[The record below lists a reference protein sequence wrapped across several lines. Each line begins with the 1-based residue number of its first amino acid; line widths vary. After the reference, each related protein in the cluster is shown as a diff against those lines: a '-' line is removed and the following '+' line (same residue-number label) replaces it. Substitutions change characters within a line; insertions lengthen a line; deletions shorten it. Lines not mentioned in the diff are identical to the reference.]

1 MKRSVLNRR
10 SLLAGGLGLAG
21 SATLRSAGVT
31 GAENL
36 QMLCW
41 GGYDDPNLT
50 KRFRESTGFGVG
62 SQRIGSNDE
71 FFTFLRA
78 GGVGKFDV
86 ITPGNGV
93 VQGLAELGL
102 IQPIDWS
109 RLKNAANLFPRFHT
123 PEWATFNGQVFAAP
137 VSWRTSPLVYNADT
151 IGELPVN
158 WVDLRDPAFTGRV
171 VMTDDVLSHFTIWNR
186 ARGAENP
193 AVVTIQQ
200 LNETVEAVLDI
211 KRNQTVAFVANMN
224 DLASQLVNGPA
235 AISSV
240 GMENATVQSAAKGAN
255 LQLARPAP
263 GDFSICEAL
272 CIVAESPRID
282 AAYAFIDEML
292 STESQH
298 WMANV
303 FVRGTVAS
311 TAVPELNESIRLL
324 YNYDDLDQVFSLSP
338 LVGFPPLS
346 TEEGEIATY
355 LDWVIAWDRVRYTGM
370 GALSTPTPAPAPSP
384 ASS

>member
-1 MKRSVLNRR
+1 MRSSLGRRSV
-10 SLLAGGLGLAG
+10 LAGGLGIAG
-21 SATLRSAGVT
+21 SVALRRRRTFA
-31 GAENL
+31 AKNL
-36 QMLCW
+36 HMLCW

-62 SQRIGSNDE
+62 SQRVGANDE

-78 GGVGKFDV
+78 GGVGKFDIV
-86 ITPGNGV
+86 TPGNGV

-109 RLKNAANLFPRFHT
+109 RLKNAGNLFSRFQA

-137 VSWRTSPLVYNADT
+137 VSWRTSPIVYNADT
-151 IGELPVN
+151 IGELPAN
-158 WVDLRDPAFTGRV
+158 WVELRDPAFTGRV
-171 VMTDDVLSHFTIWNR
+171 VMTDDVLSHFTVWNR
-186 ARGAENP
+186 ALGAENP
-193 AVVTIQQ
+193 VVVTKQT

-211 KRNQTVAFVANMN
+211 KRNQAVAFVTNMN
-224 DLASQLVNGPA
+224 DLAGQLVNGPA

-240 GMENATVQSAAKGAN
+240 GMENATAQNAASGAN
-255 LQLARPAP
+255 LRLARPAP

-292 STESQH
+292 STESQQ

-303 FVRGTVAS
+303 FVRGTVA
-311 TAVPELNESIRLL
+311 TAAVPELNASIRHL

-346 TEEGEIATY
+346 TELGDTATY

-370 GALSTPTPAPAPSP
+370 EALSTPTPSPEPSP